1 MKKPVGDPTTQ
12 HPKKLMKSNWK
23 LLTLIAILSSAITLA
38 AYNFLGFNNRDVV
51 MNESSTPT
59 ITSRLAALTGNGTGA
74 PGDFSFAAESAT
86 PMVVHIRTTM
96 TRTVRQQQMPD
107 IFREFFGD
115 EFGGGQRGQGQPRR
129 QQGQASGSGVIISK
143 DGYIVTNN
151 HVVQDADEVE
161 VVMTDKRSFK
171 AKVIGTDPL
180 TDLAV
185 IKVEASNLPAI
196 TLGDSD
202 ALKLGEWVLA
212 VGYPLDLES
221 TVTAGIVSAKSRK
234 IGILEQDFQQRRQ
247 QQGQGQGQPDPQQV
261 DTPLE
266 SFIQTDAA
274 INPGNSGGALVNLR
288 GELVGINSAI
298 ASQTGYYS
306 GYGFAVPVSL
316 VKKVTADLL
325 KYGNV
330 QRGYLGVLP
339 MELNSKIAKEK
350 NVKVG
355 RGIYL
360 DEVVDNGAAK
370 SAGLQKGD
378 VIVKMEG
385 QPVDSDAQMREI
397 IGRRRPG
404 DVINVTVN
412 RDGSE
417 RDFKVELRNRNGGRD
432 VIKKAEAATT
442 TASVN
447 SLGAEL
453 EDLSAA
459 DLQKLGV
466 TGGVRVKRLTDGKL
480 AETDIEEGFVIVKA
494 NGKNVKSVK
503 DLQAIMSSTKEGEG
517 LMLIGMYPGSSRM
530 YYYAVPV

>member
-1 MKKPVGDPTTQ
+1 
-12 HPKKLMKSNWK
+12 MKSNWK
-23 LLTLIAILSSAITLA
+23 VLTLIAILSSAITLA

-59 ITSRLAALTGNGTGA
+59 ITGRLAALTGNGTGA
-74 PGDFSFAAESAT
+74 PGDFSYAAESAT

-96 TRTVRQQQMPD
+96 TRTVRQQQVPD
-107 IFREFFGD
+107 IFRDFFGD
-115 EFGGGQRGQGQPRR
+115 EFGGSQRGGQPRR

-221 TVTAGIVSAKSRK
+221 TVTAGIVSAKGRG
-234 IGILEQDFQQRRQ
+234 IGILNQNVDRN
-247 QQGQGQGQPDPQQV
+247 DPKA
-261 DTPLE
+261 DTPIE
-266 SFIQTDAA
+266 AFIQTDAA

-288 GELVGINSAI
+288 GELIGINSAI
-298 ASQTGYYS
+298 ASATGYYS

-339 MELNSKIAKEK
+339 IELNSKVAKEK

-360 DEVVDNGAAK
+360 DNVVDNGAAK
-370 SAGLQKGD
+370 AAGLQKGD

-412 RDGSE
+412 RGGDE

-432 VIKKAEAATT
+432 VIKKAEAAT
-442 TASVN
+442 ASVN

-453 EDLSAA
+453 EDISAR
-459 DLQKLGV
+459 DLQQLGIP
-466 TGGVRVKRLTDGKL
+466 GGVRVKKIADGKL

-517 LMLIGMYPGSSRM
+517 LMLIGIYPGSSRM

>member
-1 MKKPVGDPTTQ
+1 
-12 HPKKLMKSNWK
+12 MKSNWK
-23 LLTLIAILSSAITLA
+23 ILTLIAILSSAITLV

-59 ITSRLAALTGNGTGA
+59 ITGRLAALTGNGTGT

-115 EFGGGQRGQGQPRR
+115 EFPGGGQRGQGQPRR

-185 IKVEASNLPAI
+185 IKVDASNLPAI

-221 TVTAGIVSAKSRK
+221 TVTAGIVSAKGRK
-234 IGILEQDFQQRRQ
+234 IGILDQNIDRTDAKADSPVEA
-247 QQGQGQGQPDPQQV
+247 
-261 DTPLE
+261 
-266 SFIQTDAA
+266 FIQTDAA

-288 GELVGINSAI
+288 GELVGINAAI
-298 ASQTGYYS
+298 ASATGYYS
-306 GYGFAVPVSL
+306 GYGFAVPVSI

-330 QRGYLGVLP
+330 QRGYLGILP
-339 MELNSKIAKEK
+339 RELDSKIAKEL
-350 NVKVG
+350 NAKVG
-355 RGIYL
+355 RGIYIG
-360 DEVVDNGAAK
+360 EVVEGGAAK
-370 SAGLQKGD
+370 AAGLQKGD

-385 QPVDSDAQMREI
+385 QPMDSDAQMREI

-412 RDGSE
+412 RDGNE

-432 VIKKAEAATT
+432 VIKKAEAAT
-442 TASVN
+442 ASVS

-453 EDLSAA
+453 EDISAA

-494 NGKNVKSVK
+494 NGKSVKSVK
-503 DLQAIMSSTKEGEG
+503 DLQAILSSTKEGEG

>member
-1 MKKPVGDPTTQ
+1 
-12 HPKKLMKSNWK
+12 MKSNWK
-23 LLTLIAILSSAITLA
+23 LLALMALVSSAITLA
-38 AYNFLGFNNRDVV
+38 AYNLLGFNNRDVIF
-51 MNESSTPT
+51 NESSPIPT
-59 ITSRLAALTGNGTGA
+59 ITGRLASMPGGPSSV
-74 PGDFSFAAESAT
+74 PGDFSTAAEAVT

-107 IFREFFGD
+107 IFREFFGE
-115 EFGGGQRGQGQPRR
+115 EFGGQRQPRR

-161 VVMTDKRSFK
+161 VIMTDKRSFK

-185 IKVEASNLPAI
+185 IKVDANNLPAI

-221 TVTAGIVSAKSRK
+221 TVTAGIVSAKGRR
-234 IGILEQDFQQRRQ
+234 IGILDQDYAQRQ
-247 QQGQGQGQPDPQQV
+247 GQQGRTEKQG
-261 DTPLE
+261 DTPVE
-266 SFIQTDAA
+266 AFIQTDAA

-298 ASQTGYYS
+298 ASATGYYS

-316 VKKVTADLL
+316 VKKVSADLL

-330 QRGYLGVLP
+330 QRGYIGILP
-339 MELNSKIAKEK
+339 IELNSTVAKEK
-350 NVKVG
+350 GAKVG
-355 RGIYL
+355 RGIYV
-360 DEVVDNGAAK
+360 ENVVEKGAAEA
-370 SAGLQKGD
+370 AGLKKGD

-385 QPVDSDAQMREI
+385 QPLDSDAQMREI

-404 DVINVTVN
+404 DAITVTIN
-412 RDGSE
+412 RDGTE
-417 RDFKVELRNRNGGRD
+417 RDVKVELRNRNGGREL
-432 VIKKAEAATT
+432 IKKEEV
-442 TASVN
+442 TASTTSLN
-447 SLGAEL
+447 SLGAQF
-453 EDLSAA
+453 EDLSAQDA
-459 DLQKLGV
+459 KQLGV
-466 TGGVRVKRLTDGKL
+466 SGGVRVKKIVDGKL
-480 AETDIEEGFVIVKA
+480 AETDIEEGFIIVKA
-494 NGKNVKSVK
+494 NGKNVKSTK
-503 DLQAIMSSTKEGEG
+503 DLQAIMSAVKEGEG
-517 LMLIGMYPGSSRM
+517 LMLIGMYPNSSRM

>member
-1 MKKPVGDPTTQ
+1 
-12 HPKKLMKSNWK
+12 MKSNWK
-23 LLTLIAILSSAITLA
+23 VLILIAVLSSAVTLA
-38 AYNFLGFNNRDVV
+38 AYNILGFSNPNRDVIF
-51 MNESSTPT
+51 NEASMPT
-59 ITSRLAALTGNGTGA
+59 ITGRLASLTGNGTAA
-74 PGDFSFAAESAT
+74 PGDFSYAAEAAT

-115 EFGGGQRGQGQPRR
+115 EFPGGGGGGQPRR

-161 VVMTDKRSFK
+161 VLMTDKRSFK

-185 IKVEASNLPAI
+185 IKVEANNLPAI

-221 TVTAGIVSAKSRK
+221 TVTAGIVSAKARK
-234 IGILEQDFQQRRQ
+234 IGILEQDFRRR
-247 QQGQGQGQPDPQQV
+247 QQGQGQGQGADERQQV

-330 QRGYLGVLP
+330 QRGYLGVRP
-339 MELNSKIAKEK
+339 VELNSKLAKD
-350 NVKVG
+350 NNLKVG

-360 DEVVDNGAAK
+360 DEVTDNGAAK
-370 SAGLQKGD
+370 AAGLQKGD
-378 VIVKMEG
+378 VIVKMDG
-385 QPVDSDAQMREI
+385 QLVDSDAQMREI

-412 RDGSE
+412 RGGSE

-432 VIKKAEAATT
+432 VIKKAEV
-442 TASVN
+442 TASSLN
-447 SLGAEL
+447 TLGAEL
-453 EDLSAA
+453 MDLSAA
-459 DLQKLGV
+459 EARELGV
-466 TGGVRVKRLTDGKL
+466 TGGVRIKSIRDGKL
-480 AETDIEEGFVIVKA
+480 AETDIEEGFIIVKA
-494 NGKNVKSVK
+494 NGKNVKSQK
-503 DLQAIMSSTKEGEG
+503 DLQAIMSTTKEGEG

>member
-1 MKKPVGDPTTQ
+1 
-12 HPKKLMKSNWK
+12 MKSNWK
-23 LLTLIAILSSAITLA
+23 LLALMALLSSVVTLA
-38 AYNFLGFNNRDVV
+38 AYNLLGFNNRDVIF
-51 MNESSTPT
+51 NESSPIQT
-59 ITSRLAALTGNGTGA
+59 ITGRLASMPGNNPSGV
-74 PGDFSFAAESAT
+74 PGDFSTAAEAVT

-96 TRTVRQQQMPD
+96 TRTVRQQQVPD

-115 EFGGGQRGQGQPRR
+115 EFGGGSQRQPRR

-161 VVMTDKRSFK
+161 VIMTDKRSFK

-185 IKVEASNLPAI
+185 IKVDANNLPAI

-221 TVTAGIVSAKSRK
+221 TVTAGIVSAKGRR
-234 IGILEQDFQQRRQ
+234 IGILDQNISKTDAK
-247 QQGQGQGQPDPQQV
+247 PDSPV
-261 DTPLE
+261 E
-266 SFIQTDAA
+266 AFIQTDAA

-298 ASQTGYYS
+298 ASATGYYS

-316 VKKVTADLL
+316 VKKVSADLL

-330 QRGYLGVLP
+330 QRGYIGILP
-339 MELNSKIAKEK
+339 IELNSTVAKEK
-350 NVKVG
+350 GAKIG
-355 RGIYL
+355 RGIYV
-360 DEVVDNGAAK
+360 ESVVEKGAAEA
-370 SAGLQKGD
+370 AGLKKGD

-385 QPVDSDAQMREI
+385 QTLDSDAQMREI

-404 DVINVTVN
+404 DIVNVTVN
-412 RDGSE
+412 RDGTE

-432 VIKKAEAATT
+432 VIKKADVTAANTSLNT
-442 TASVN
+442 
-447 SLGAEL
+447 LGASF
-453 EDLSAA
+453 EDLSAQDA
-459 DLQKLGV
+459 KQLGI
-466 TGGVRVKRLTDGKL
+466 TGGVRVKKITDGKL
-480 AETDIEEGFVIVKA
+480 AETDVEEGFIIVKA
-494 NGKNVKSVK
+494 NGKNVKTTK
-503 DLQAIMSSTKEGEG
+503 DLQAIMSSVKEGEG
-517 LMLIGMYPGSSRM
+517 LMLIGMYPNSSRM

>member
-1 MKKPVGDPTTQ
+1 M
-12 HPKKLMKSNWK
+12 
-23 LLTLIAILSSAITLA
+23 AILSSAITLA
-38 AYNFLGFNNRDVV
+38 AYNLLGFNNRDVIF
-51 MNESSTPT
+51 NESSPIPT
-59 ITSRLAALTGNGTGA
+59 MTGRLASLPGGPNAV
-74 PGDFSFAAESAT
+74 PGDFSTAAEAVT

-96 TRTVRQQQMPD
+96 TRTVRQQQVPD

-115 EFGGGQRGQGQPRR
+115 DFGGQRQPRR

-161 VVMTDKRSFK
+161 VIMTDKRSFK

-185 IKVEASNLPAI
+185 IKVDANNLPAI

-202 ALKLGEWVLA
+202 GLKLGEWVLA

-221 TVTAGIVSAKSRK
+221 TVTAGIVSAKGRK
-234 IGILEQDFQQRRQ
+234 IGILDQNINKN
-247 QQGQGQGQPDPQQV
+247 
-261 DTPLE
+261 DTKPE
-266 SFIQTDAA
+266 SPVEAFIQTDAA

-298 ASQTGYYS
+298 ASATGYYS

-316 VKKVTADLL
+316 VKKVSADLL

-330 QRGYLGVLP
+330 QRGYLGVMP
-339 MELNSKIAKEK
+339 RELDGKVAKEK
-350 NVKVG
+350 NLKVG

-360 DEVVDNGAAK
+360 EEVVDKGAAEA
-370 SAGLQKGD
+370 AGLKKGD

-385 QPVDSDAQMREI
+385 QTLDSDAQMREI

-404 DVINVTVN
+404 DIITVTVN
-412 RDGSE
+412 RDGTE

-432 VIKKAEAATT
+432 IIKKAEVTPT
-442 TASVN
+442 NTSLS
-447 SLGAEL
+447 SLGASF
-453 EDLSAA
+453 EDLSAQDA
-459 DLQKLGV
+459 KQLGI
-466 TGGVRVKRLTDGKL
+466 TGGVRVKKITDGKL
-480 AETDIEEGFVIVKA
+480 AETDVEEGFIIVKA
-494 NGKNVKSVK
+494 NGKNVKTTK
-503 DLQAIMSSTKEGEG
+503 DLQTIMSSVKEGEG
-517 LMLIGMYPGSSRM
+517 LMLIGMYPNSSRM

>member
-1 MKKPVGDPTTQ
+1 MA
-12 HPKKLMKSNWK
+12 L
-23 LLTLIAILSSAITLA
+23 LSSVITLA
-38 AYNFLGFNNRDVV
+38 AYNLLGFNNRDVIL
-51 MNESSTPT
+51 NEASPIQQ
-59 ITSRLAALTGNGTGA
+59 ITGRLASMPGGPSAA
-74 PGDFSFAAESAT
+74 PGDFSTAAEAVT

-96 TRTVRQQQMPD
+96 TRTVRQQQVPD

-115 EFGGGQRGQGQPRR
+115 EFGGGQRQPRR

-161 VVMTDKRSFK
+161 VIMTDKRSFK

-185 IKVEASNLPAI
+185 IKVEANNLPAI

-221 TVTAGIVSAKSRK
+221 TVTAGIVSAKGRR
-234 IGILEQDFQQRRQ
+234 IGILDQNISKTDAK
-247 QQGQGQGQPDPQQV
+247 PDSPV
-261 DTPLE
+261 E
-266 SFIQTDAA
+266 AFIQTDAA

-298 ASQTGYYS
+298 ASATGYYS

-316 VKKVTADLL
+316 VKKVSADLL

-330 QRGYLGVLP
+330 QRGYIGILP
-339 MELNSKIAKEK
+339 IELNSTVAKEK
-350 NVKVG
+350 GAKIG
-355 RGIYL
+355 RGIYV
-360 DEVVDNGAAK
+360 ESVVEKGAAEA
-370 SAGLQKGD
+370 AGLKKGD

-385 QPVDSDAQMREI
+385 QPLDSDAQMREI

-404 DVINVTVN
+404 DVVNVTVN
-412 RDGSE
+412 RDGTE

-432 VIKKAEAATT
+432 VIKKSDVTAANTSLST
-442 TASVN
+442 
-447 SLGAEL
+447 LGASFE
-453 EDLSAA
+453 ELSAQEA
-459 DLQKLGV
+459 KQLGV
-466 TGGVRVKRLTDGKL
+466 TGGVRVKKITDGKL
-480 AETDIEEGFVIVKA
+480 AETDIEEGFIIVKA
-494 NGKNVKSVK
+494 NGKNVKTTK
-503 DLQAIMSSTKEGEG
+503 DLQAIMSTVKEGEG
-517 LMLIGMYPGSSRM
+517 LMLIGMYPNSSRM

>member
-1 MKKPVGDPTTQ
+1 
-12 HPKKLMKSNWK
+12 MKSNWK
-23 LLTLIAILSSAITLA
+23 LLALMALLSSVVTLA
-38 AYNFLGFNNRDVV
+38 AYNLLGFNNRDVIF
-51 MNESSTPT
+51 NESSPIQT
-59 ITSRLAALTGNGTGA
+59 ITGRLASMPGNNPSGV
-74 PGDFSFAAESAT
+74 PGDFSTAAEAVT

-96 TRTVRQQQMPD
+96 TRTVRQQQVPD

-115 EFGGGQRGQGQPRR
+115 EFGGSQRQPRR

-161 VVMTDKRSFK
+161 VIMTDKRSFK

-185 IKVEASNLPAI
+185 IKVDANNLPAI

-221 TVTAGIVSAKSRK
+221 TVTAGIVSAKGRR
-234 IGILEQDFQQRRQ
+234 IGILDQNISKTDAK
-247 QQGQGQGQPDPQQV
+247 PDSPV
-261 DTPLE
+261 E
-266 SFIQTDAA
+266 AFIQTDAA

-298 ASQTGYYS
+298 ASATGYYS

-316 VKKVTADLL
+316 VKKVSADLL

-330 QRGYLGVLP
+330 QRGYIGILP
-339 MELNSKIAKEK
+339 IELNSTVAKEK
-350 NVKVG
+350 GAKIG
-355 RGIYL
+355 RGIYV
-360 DEVVDNGAAK
+360 ESVVEKGAAEA
-370 SAGLQKGD
+370 AGLKKGD

-385 QPVDSDAQMREI
+385 QTLDSDAQMREI

-404 DVINVTVN
+404 DIVNVTVN
-412 RDGSE
+412 RDGTE

-432 VIKKAEAATT
+432 VIKKADVAAANTSLST
-442 TASVN
+442 
-447 SLGAEL
+447 LGASF
-453 EDLSAA
+453 EDLSAQDA
-459 DLQKLGV
+459 KQLGI
-466 TGGVRVKRLTDGKL
+466 TGGVRVKKITDGKL
-480 AETDIEEGFVIVKA
+480 AETDVEEGFIIVKA
-494 NGKNVKSVK
+494 NGKNVKTTK
-503 DLQAIMSSTKEGEG
+503 DLQAIMSSVKEGEG
-517 LMLIGMYPGSSRM
+517 LMLIGMYPNSSRM

>member
-1 MKKPVGDPTTQ
+1 
-12 HPKKLMKSNWK
+12 MKSNWK
-23 LLTLIAILSSAITLA
+23 LLALMALLSSAITLA
-38 AYNFLGFNNRDVV
+38 AYNLLGFNNRDVIF
-51 MNESSTPT
+51 NESSPTPT
-59 ITSRLAALTGNGTGA
+59 ITGRLASMPGGPNGM
-74 PGDFSFAAESAT
+74 PGDFSTAAEAVT

-115 EFGGGQRGQGQPRR
+115 EFGGGQRQPRR

-143 DGYIVTNN
+143 DGYIITNN

-161 VVMTDKRSFK
+161 VIMTDKRSFK

-185 IKVEASNLPAI
+185 IKVDANNLPFI

-221 TVTAGIVSAKSRK
+221 TVTAGIVSAKGRR
-234 IGILEQDFQQRRQ
+234 IGILDQNISKTDAK
-247 QQGQGQGQPDPQQV
+247 PDSPV
-261 DTPLE
+261 E
-266 SFIQTDAA
+266 AFIQTDAA

-298 ASQTGYYS
+298 ASATGYYS

-316 VKKVTADLL
+316 VKKVSADLL

-330 QRGYLGVLP
+330 QRGYIGILP
-339 MELNSKIAKEK
+339 IELNSTVAKEK
-350 NVKVG
+350 GAKVG
-355 RGIYL
+355 RGIYV
-360 DEVVDNGAAK
+360 ENVVEKGAAEA
-370 SAGLQKGD
+370 AGLKKGD

-385 QPVDSDAQMREI
+385 QVLDSDAQMREI

-404 DVINVTVN
+404 DAVTVTVN
-412 RDGSE
+412 RDGTE

-432 VIKKAEAATT
+432 IIKKTDVVEAS
-442 TASVN
+442 ASLS
-447 SLGAEL
+447 SLGASFE
-453 EDLSAA
+453 ELSAQDA
-459 DLQKLGV
+459 KQLGIG
-466 TGGVRVKRLTDGKL
+466 GGVRVKKITGGKL
-480 AETDIEEGFVIVKA
+480 AETDVEEGFIIVKA
-494 NGKNVKSVK
+494 NGKNVKTTK
-503 DLQAIMSSTKEGEG
+503 DLQAIMSSVKEGEG
-517 LMLIGMYPGSSRM
+517 LMLIGMYPNSSRM

>member
-1 MKKPVGDPTTQ
+1 MA
-12 HPKKLMKSNWK
+12 L
-23 LLTLIAILSSAITLA
+23 LSSVVTLA
-38 AYNFLGFNNRDVV
+38 AYNLLGFNNRDVIL
-51 MNESSTPT
+51 NEASPIQQ
-59 ITSRLAALTGNGTGA
+59 ITGRLASMPGGPSAA
-74 PGDFSFAAESAT
+74 PGDFSTAAEAVT

-96 TRTVRQQQMPD
+96 TRTVRQQQVPD

-115 EFGGGQRGQGQPRR
+115 EFGGGQRQPRR

-161 VVMTDKRSFK
+161 VIMTDKRSFK

-185 IKVEASNLPAI
+185 IKVEANNLPAI

-221 TVTAGIVSAKSRK
+221 TVTAGIVSAKGRR
-234 IGILEQDFQQRRQ
+234 IGILDQNISKTDAK
-247 QQGQGQGQPDPQQV
+247 PDSPV
-261 DTPLE
+261 E
-266 SFIQTDAA
+266 AFIQTDAA

-298 ASQTGYYS
+298 ASATGYYS

-316 VKKVTADLL
+316 VKKVSADLL

-330 QRGYLGVLP
+330 QRGYIGILP
-339 MELNSKIAKEK
+339 IELNSTVAKEK
-350 NVKVG
+350 GAKIG
-355 RGIYL
+355 RGIYV
-360 DEVVDNGAAK
+360 ESVVEKGAAEA
-370 SAGLQKGD
+370 AGLKKGD

-385 QPVDSDAQMREI
+385 QPLDSDAQMREI

-404 DVINVTVN
+404 DVVNVTVN
-412 RDGSE
+412 RDGTE

-432 VIKKAEAATT
+432 VIKKSDITAANTSLST
-442 TASVN
+442 
-447 SLGAEL
+447 LGASFE
-453 EDLSAA
+453 ELSAQEA
-459 DLQKLGV
+459 KQLGV
-466 TGGVRVKRLTDGKL
+466 TGGVRVKKITDGKL
-480 AETDIEEGFVIVKA
+480 AETDIEEGFIIVKA
-494 NGKNVKSVK
+494 NGKNVKTTK
-503 DLQAIMSSTKEGEG
+503 DLQAIMSTVKEGEG
-517 LMLIGMYPGSSRM
+517 LMLIGMYPNSSRM

>member
-1 MKKPVGDPTTQ
+1 
-12 HPKKLMKSNWK
+12 MKSNWK
-23 LLTLIAILSSAITLA
+23 LIAVIALLSSAITLL
-38 AYNFLGFNNRDVV
+38 AYNLLGFNKRDVV
-51 MNESSTPT
+51 FNEATVPT
-59 ITSRLAALTGNGTGA
+59 LTGRLAALGGPSGA
-74 PGDFSFAAESAT
+74 PGDFSYAAESVT
-86 PMVVHIRTTM
+86 PTVVHIRTTI
-96 TRTVRQQQMPD
+96 TRTVRQQQVPD

-115 EFGGGQRGQGQPRR
+115 EFGGRGQSQPRR

-161 VVMTDKRSFK
+161 VVLTDKRSFK

-185 IKVEASNLPAI
+185 VKIDATDLPVI

-221 TVTAGIVSAKSRK
+221 TVTAGIVSAKGRK
-234 IGILEQDFQQRRQ
+234 IGILDQDFAQRQGMQSQNQTAKQQS
-247 QQGQGQGQPDPQQV
+247 QG
-261 DTPLE
+261 DTPVE

-288 GELVGINSAI
+288 GELIGINSAI
-298 ASQTGYYS
+298 ASATGYYS

-325 KYGNV
+325 KFGTV
-330 QRGYLGVLP
+330 QRGYLGILP
-339 MELNSKIAKEK
+339 RELDSKVAKELGA
-350 NVKVG
+350 KVG
-355 RGIYL
+355 RGIYVA
-360 DEVVDNGAAK
+360 DVVENGAAK
-370 SAGLQKGD
+370 VAGLKKGD

-385 QPVDSDAQMREI
+385 QALDSDAAMREV
-397 IGRRRPG
+397 IGRHRPG
-404 DVINVTVN
+404 DAITMTVN
-412 RDGSE
+412 RDGVE

-432 VIKKAEAATT
+432 VIKKAEVT
-442 TASVN
+442 TATSASLK
-447 SLGAEL
+447 SLGADFEEL
-453 EDLSAA
+453 TDK
-459 DLQKLGV
+459 DRQKMGV
-466 TGGVRVKRLTDGKL
+466 NGGVRIRKLYDGKL
-480 AETDIEEGFVIVKA
+480 AETDIEEGFIVVKA

-503 DLQAIMSSTKEGEG
+503 DLQTIIGSVKEGEG
-517 LMLIGMYPGSSRM
+517 LMLIGMYPNSSRM

>member
-1 MKKPVGDPTTQ
+1 
-12 HPKKLMKSNWK
+12 MKSNWK
-23 LLTLIAILSSAITLA
+23 LLTLIAILSSAITLT

-59 ITSRLAALTGNGTGA
+59 VTGRLAALTGNGTGA
-74 PGDFSFAAESAT
+74 PGDFSYAAESAT

-96 TRTVRQQQMPD
+96 TRTVRQQQVPD
-107 IFREFFGD
+107 IFRDFFGD
-115 EFGGGQRGQGQPRR
+115 EFGGAQPRQRR

-185 IKVEASNLPAI
+185 IKVEATNLPAI

-221 TVTAGIVSAKSRK
+221 TVTAGIVSAKGRG
-234 IGILEQDFQQRRQ
+234 IGILNQNVDRN
-247 QQGQGQGQPDPQQV
+247 DPKA
-261 DTPLE
+261 DTPIE
-266 SFIQTDAA
+266 AFIQTDAA

-330 QRGYLGVLP
+330 QRGYLGVIP
-339 MELNSKIAKEK
+339 IELDSKIAKEK

-360 DEVVDNGAAK
+360 ENVVDNGAAK
-370 SAGLQKGD
+370 AAGLQKGD

-404 DVINVTVN
+404 DAINVTVN
-412 RDGSE
+412 RGGSE

-432 VIKKAEAATT
+432 VIKKAEAS
-442 TASVN
+442 TASVR

-453 EDLSAA
+453 EDLSAS
-459 DLQKLGV
+459 DLQQLGIA
-466 TGGVRVKRLTDGKL
+466 GGVRVKKLTDGKL

-503 DLQAIMSSTKEGEG
+503 DLQAILSSTKEGEG

>member
-1 MKKPVGDPTTQ
+1 
-12 HPKKLMKSNWK
+12 MKSNWK
-23 LLTLIAILSSAITLA
+23 NLALIAVLSSGVTLG
-38 AYNFLGFNNRDVV
+38 AYNFLGFNSNRDVIL
-51 MNESSTPT
+51 NETSAPS
-59 ITSRLAALTGNGTGA
+59 ITSRLASLGGNAA
-74 PGDFSFAAESAT
+74 PGDFSYAAEAAT

-96 TRTVRQQQMPD
+96 TRTVRQQQVPD
-107 IFREFFGD
+107 IFRDFFGD
-115 EFGGGQRGQGQPRR
+115 DFPGAGRGGQPRR

-161 VVMTDKRSFK
+161 VLMTDKRSFK

-185 IKVEASNLPAI
+185 IKVEANNLPAI

-221 TVTAGIVSAKSRK
+221 TVTAGIVSAKARK
-234 IGILEQDFQQRRQ
+234 IGILEQDFQRRQ
-247 QQGQGQGQPDPQQV
+247 QGQNPDGRQQL

-288 GELVGINSAI
+288 GELVGVNSAI
-298 ASQTGYYS
+298 ASATGYYS

-330 QRGYLGVLP
+330 QRGYIGIRP
-339 MELNSKIAKEK
+339 RELDSKWAKEN

-360 DEVVDNGAAK
+360 EEVTDNGAAK
-370 SAGLQKGD
+370 AAGLQKGD

-404 DVINVTVN
+404 DVINLTVN

-432 VIKKAEAATT
+432 VIKKEEAAT
-442 TASVN
+442 A
-447 SLGAEL
+447 SLGTLGADL
-453 EDLSAA
+453 EDLNTRDA
-459 DLQKLGV
+459 QQLGV
-466 TGGVRVKRLTDGKL
+466 SGGVRVKSLRDGKL
-480 AETDIEEGFVIVKA
+480 AETDIEEGFIIVKA

-503 DLQAIMSSTKEGEG
+503 DLQAIMSGTKEGEG

>member
-1 MKKPVGDPTTQ
+1 MA
-12 HPKKLMKSNWK
+12 L
-23 LLTLIAILSSAITLA
+23 LSSVITLA
-38 AYNFLGFNNRDVV
+38 AYNLLGFNNRDVIF
-51 MNESSTPT
+51 NESSPIQA
-59 ITSRLAALTGNGTGA
+59 ITGRLASMPGGPNAT
-74 PGDFSFAAESAT
+74 PGDFSTAAEAVT

-96 TRTVRQQQMPD
+96 TRTVRQQQVPD

-115 EFGGGQRGQGQPRR
+115 EFGGQRQPRR

-143 DGYIVTNN
+143 DGYIITNN

-161 VVMTDKRSFK
+161 VIMTDKRSFK

-185 IKVEASNLPAI
+185 IKVDANNLPAI

-221 TVTAGIVSAKSRK
+221 TVTAGIVSAKGRR
-234 IGILEQDFQQRRQ
+234 IGILDQEQR
-247 QQGQGQGQPDPQQV
+247 QGQQNATDRQTKDSPV
-261 DTPLE
+261 E
-266 SFIQTDAA
+266 AFIQTDAA

-298 ASQTGYYS
+298 ASATGYYS

-316 VKKVTADLL
+316 VKKVSADLL

-330 QRGYLGVLP
+330 QRGYIGILP
-339 MELNSKIAKEK
+339 IELNSTVAKEK
-350 NVKVG
+350 GAKIG
-355 RGIYL
+355 RGIYV
-360 DEVVDNGAAK
+360 ESVVDKGAAEA
-370 SAGLQKGD
+370 AGLKKGD

-385 QPVDSDAQMREI
+385 QTLDSDAQMREI

-404 DVINVTVN
+404 DIVNVTVN

-432 VIKKAEAATT
+432 VIKKADVTAANTSLST
-442 TASVN
+442 
-447 SLGAEL
+447 LGASFE
-453 EDLSAA
+453 ELSAQDA
-459 DLQKLGV
+459 KQLGV
-466 TGGVRVKRLTDGKL
+466 TGGVRVKKLTEGKL
-480 AETDIEEGFVIVKA
+480 AETDIEEGFIIVKA
-494 NGKNVKSVK
+494 NGKNVKTTK
-503 DLQAIMSSTKEGEG
+503 DLQAIMASVKEGEG
-517 LMLIGMYPGSSRM
+517 LMLIGMYPNSSRM

>member
-1 MKKPVGDPTTQ
+1 MA
-12 HPKKLMKSNWK
+12 L
-23 LLTLIAILSSAITLA
+23 LSSVVTLA
-38 AYNFLGFNNRDVV
+38 AYNLLGFNNRDVIF
-51 MNESSTPT
+51 NESSP
-59 ITSRLAALTGNGTGA
+59 IASSLNRLASMPGGPTAV
-74 PGDFSFAAESAT
+74 PGDFSTAAEAVT
-86 PMVVHIRTTM
+86 PTVVHIRTTM

-115 EFGGGQRGQGQPRR
+115 EFGGGQRQPRR

-161 VVMTDKRSFK
+161 VILTDKRSFK

-185 IKVEASNLPAI
+185 IKVEANNLPAI

-221 TVTAGIVSAKSRK
+221 TVTAGIVSAKGRR
-234 IGILEQDFQQRRQ
+234 IGILDQNISKTDAK
-247 QQGQGQGQPDPQQV
+247 PDSPV
-261 DTPLE
+261 E
-266 SFIQTDAA
+266 AFIQTDAA

-298 ASQTGYYS
+298 ASATGYYS

-316 VKKVTADLL
+316 VKKVSADLL

-330 QRGYLGVLP
+330 QRGYIGIIP
-339 MELNSKIAKEK
+339 IELNSTVAKEK
-350 NVKVG
+350 GAKIG
-355 RGIYL
+355 RGIYVN
-360 DEVVDNGAAK
+360 EVVEKGAAEA
-370 SAGLQKGD
+370 AGLKKGD

-385 QPVDSDAQMREI
+385 QPLDSDAQMREI

-432 VIKKAEAATT
+432 VIKKSDIVAANTSLST
-442 TASVN
+442 
-447 SLGAEL
+447 LGAQF
-453 EDLSAA
+453 EDLSAQDA
-459 DLQKLGV
+459 KQLGV
-466 TGGVRVKRLTDGKL
+466 SGGVRVKKIVDGKL
-480 AETDIEEGFVIVKA
+480 AETDVEEGFIIVKA
-494 NGKNVKSVK
+494 NGKNVKSTK
-503 DLQAIMSSTKEGEG
+503 DLQAIMSAVKEGEG
-517 LMLIGMYPGSSRM
+517 LMLIGMYPNSSRM